1 MRSRSIAPFAAA
13 LLLFVGG
20 AAVFCYPAV
29 SSMLAERNQARVVQ
43 TYEQT
48 VQAESE
54 ADLAAQWALAEEYN
68 ENLAGDPVHD
78 PFVPGS
84 GYALPDNYLEV
95 LNLDGV
101 MGRLTIPK
109 IDLDLPIYHGTDE
122 ATLQKGVGHIE
133 STSLPIGGEYRHAVL
148 TGHRGLPSA
157 ELFTRLDELDIG
169 DEFYIHVLDK
179 TLAYQVDRILTV
191 EPDEL
196 ESLVAEPGR
205 DYVTLVTC
213 TPYGVNT
220 HRLLV
225 RGSRVP
231 YTPGQEQAAA
241 PSAALPG
248 GRTTARYFALGVAA
262 GLLALLAALLLVWGV
277 RRIRALRRAEGPAAP
292 AARPTKAAGSAK
304 AARLARNAG
313 PRRSAGDPA
322 GRSPADPAGRSPA
335 DPAGRFAS
343 PAGSA
348 DTAGSSAGPD
358 RPAGRSAAAPA
369 RPERKRH
376 E

>member
-109 IDLDLPIYHGTDE
+109 IDLDLPICHGTDE

-169 DEFYIHVLDK
+169 DEFTIHVLDK

-248 GRTTARYFALGVAA
+248 GRTTARYFVLGVAA

-277 RRIRALRRAEGPAAP
+277 RRIQALRRAEGPAD
-292 AARPTKAAGSAK
+292 RPTKAAGSAK
-304 AARLARNAG
+304 AARPARNAG
-313 PRRSAGDPA
+313 PRRPA
-322 GRSPADPAGRSPA
+322 GRSAADPAKPADLAGRS
-335 DPAGRFAS
+335 AS

-348 DTAGSSAGPD
+348 DTAGPSAGPD
-358 RPAGRSAAAPA
+358 RPAGRSAADPA